1 MGGEECKDVGE
12 SKNPY
17 LGRTTYRVYNYILKQ
32 DHPVGI
38 SDVKRALGFSSSS
51 VSEYH
56 LKKLL
61 GLGLIREEEGG
72 YVIDKV
78 VVENVIRIGHRSV
91 PTYAG
96 YASFFGVS
104 LLVLIVF
111 LRPSSITSLF
121 FFALAIDT
129 IALSISL
136 YEIRKTLKRI

>member
-1 MGGEECKDVGE
+1 MGGEESKDVGE

-78 VVENVIRIGHRSV
+78 VVENVIRIGRRSV
-91 PTYAG
+91 PTYAA

-104 LLVLIVF
+104 LLALIVF